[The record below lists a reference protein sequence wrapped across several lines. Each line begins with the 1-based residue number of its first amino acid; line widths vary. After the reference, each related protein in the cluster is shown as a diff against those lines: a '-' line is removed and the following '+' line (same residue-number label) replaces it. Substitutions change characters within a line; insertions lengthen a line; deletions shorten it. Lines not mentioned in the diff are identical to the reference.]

1 MVKIY
6 KTARVEYTCEQMFNL
21 VADVN
26 HYREFVLYCSDSRV
40 MSETDKMV
48 RAYLEFSLG
57 GFKQKFS
64 TVNQLYPHEKITM
77 KLEEGPFK
85 YLDGLWTFEAVGDS
99 SCNVSLHIQYEISS
113 SIVNMILGPIFSQT
127 AHQLVFTFTDRAK
140 KVYG

>member
-26 HYREFVLYCSDSRV
+26 RYREFVLYCSDSRV
-40 MSETDKMV
+40 MSETNQMV

-64 TVNQLYPHEKITM
+64 TVNQLYPYKKITM
-77 KLEEGPFK
+77 NLEEGPFK
-85 YLDGLWTFEAVGDS
+85 YLDGMWTFETIDETS
-99 SCNVSLHIQYEISS
+99 SKVSLNIKYEISS

-127 AHQLVFTFTDRAK
+127 AEQLVFTFTDRAK